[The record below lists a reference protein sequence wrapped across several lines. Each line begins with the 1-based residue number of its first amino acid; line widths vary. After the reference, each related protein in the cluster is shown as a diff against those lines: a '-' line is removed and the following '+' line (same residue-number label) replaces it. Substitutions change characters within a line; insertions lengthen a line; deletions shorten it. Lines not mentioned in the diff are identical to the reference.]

1 MLEDKLERIATAL
14 ERLLP
19 FVEQYA
25 TPKNVQAAAPEPV
38 SEPAPVPEAP
48 PANVTKLKA
57 KTPTHAELKALCM
70 RLVKEG
76 KAGKDSIK
84 GTLALF
90 GVATIADLKEDD
102 LIAAKQALEALQ

>member
-25 TPKNVQAAAPEPV
+25 TPKNLPAPAPEPT
-38 SEPAPVPEAP
+38 PAPVPEAP

-84 GTLALF
+84 GTLGLF
-90 GVATIADLKEDD
+90 GVATIADLKEND
-102 LIAAKQALEALQ
+102 LIAAKQALEALS

>member
-25 TPKNVQAAAPEPV
+25 TPKNVQAPEPV
-38 SEPAPVPEAP
+38 PEAPVPEAP

-84 GTLALF
+84 GTLGLF

-102 LIAAKQALEALQ
+102 LIAAKQALEALS

>member
-25 TPKNVQAAAPEPV
+25 TPKNVQAPEP
-38 SEPAPVPEAP
+38 EPTPEPEAK

-84 GTLALF
+84 GTLKLF
-90 GVATIADLKEDD
+90 GVATIAELKEDD

>member
-1 MLEDKLERIATAL
+1 
-14 ERLLP
+14 
-19 FVEQYA
+19 
-25 TPKNVQAAAPEPV
+25 
-38 SEPAPVPEAP
+38 
-48 PANVTKLKA
+48 
-57 KTPTHAELKALCM
+57 M

-84 GTLALF
+84 GTLGLF